1 MLEGTVQDDSWF
13 ACIAAAEIDPD
24 IWLKSDLNFGRSR
37 SLPLLNRP
45 VLWENAVVCKAEQV
59 LPPDHNDKPWRALS
73 RYSCLQKSC
82 AKAPSAIACTDTS
95 QLH

>member
-1 MLEGTVQDDSWF
+1 
-13 ACIAAAEIDPD
+13 
-24 IWLKSDLNFGRSR
+24 
-37 SLPLLNRP
+37 
-45 VLWENAVVCKAEQV
+45 VLWENAVVWKAAQV

-73 RYSCLQKSC
+73 RYSCLQKTC